1 MAKLRSERGGTAR
14 ILVILSLLILVMVVV
29 LSIPSWKEFR
39 YRSQCIACEQA
50 IKSANDGLKIEY
62 LDTYDESS
70 VIEARRTLDRV
81 MPAREDI
88 CPTHG
93 NVYMVRN
100 EQGIFELI
108 CGLHNPD
115 AARRTR
121 LNASY
126 AGKHLD
132 EARKDILEKAE
143 EGDPEPEKIRI
154 KVNGRPLDCVYV
166 TENVNIR
173 RGTSTTK
180 DYDGTVAFYGTDDDN
195 EISYFVYADEDHCAI
210 WEKGEGWRG
219 DAYDS

>member
-1 MAKLRSERGGTAR
+1 MTRLRNDRGGTAR
-14 ILVILSLLILVMVVV
+14 ILVIFSLLILVMVVI
-29 LSIPSWKEFR
+29 LSIPSWKAFR
-39 YRSQCIACEQA
+39 YKSQCIACEQA
-50 IKSANDGLKIEY
+50 IKSADDGLKIEY

-70 VIEARRTLDRV
+70 VKEARETLDRV

-93 NVYMVRN
+93 NVYLVRN

-115 AARRTR
+115 SARRTR

-126 AGKHLD
+126 TGECLE
-132 EARKDILEKAE
+132 EARKNILEKAKK
-143 EGDPEPEKIRI
+143 GDPEPEKIRV
-154 KVNGRPLDCVYV
+154 KVNGKPLDCVFV
-166 TENVNIR
+166 TEKVNIR

-180 DYDGTVAFYGTDDDN
+180 DYDGTVAFYGTNDNN
-195 EISYFVYADEDHCAI
+195 EINYFVYADEDHCAI
-210 WEKGEGWRG
+210 WNMDDGWRG